1 MATRPTGLPTA
12 PHRPRR
18 GALATLATL
27 AALAGHA
34 LLAALPAHAQDAY
47 PSRPVRIIVNFPAG
61 GPLDTVA
68 RLVAER
74 AGRDLKQPVVVENR
88 AGAGGNVGAEA
99 AARATPDGYTL
110 LMSTDTLVTVNP
122 FAYRKMSFDPVRDLQ
137 PVGLAGTFNQ
147 VLVTHPAIKVASLD
161 KFLAMA
167 KAQDLSYASAGIA
180 SPGHIAF
187 EMLKARTQIQGTHVP
202 YKGNAPALSDVLAG
216 QVPAGFLATPTAVQ
230 YIRSGKLVPLA
241 VSGLRRDPLLP
252 DVPTVA
258 ETGVSGFDA
267 EFAFVMLVPS
277 GTPAPIRTRWEQQLK
292 TIFADAGFQKKLL
305 AQGVRPQA
313 TDGAQATAW
322 LAAGSK
328 RWGEL
333 IRKLGV
339 SLD

>member
-1 MATRPTGLPTA
+1 MTRPKIFLPA
-12 PHRPRR
+12 M
-18 GALATLATL
+18 AAIASL
-27 AALAGHA
+27 AAV
-34 LLAALPAHAQDAY
+34 PAQAQDAY

-122 FAYRKMSFDPVRDLQ
+122 FAYRKMAFNPVRDLQ
-137 PVGLAGTFNQ
+137 PIGLAGTFNQ
-147 VLVTHPAIKVASLD
+147 VLVTHPGMKTGSL
-161 KFLAMA
+161 KQFLALA
-167 KAQDLSYASAGIA
+167 RNKDLSYASAGIA

-187 EMLKARTQIQGTHVP
+187 EMLKARTQIQATHVP

-241 VSGLRRDPLLP
+241 VSGNQRDPLLP

-258 ETGVSGFDA
+258 ETGISGFDA
-267 EFAFVMLVPS
+267 EFAFVMLAPA
-277 GTPAPIRTRWEQQLK
+277 GTPAPIRARWEQELK
-292 TIFADAGFQKKLL
+292 SIFADAGFQRTLVG
-305 AQGVRPQA
+305 QGVRPRA
-313 TDGAQATAW
+313 TDGDQAAQW

>member
-1 MATRPTGLPTA
+1 MTRLIAFLPA
-12 PHRPRR
+12 
-18 GALATLATL
+18 L
-27 AALAGHA
+27 AALAS
-34 LLAALPAHAQDAY
+34 LATAPAQAQDTY
-47 PSRPVRIIVNFPAG
+47 PSRPVRLIVNFPAG

-68 RLVAER
+68 RLIAER
-74 AGRDLKQPVVVENR
+74 AGRDLRQPVVVENR

-122 FAYRKMSFDPVRDLQ
+122 FAYRKMAFDPVRDLQ
-137 PVGLAGTFNQ
+137 PIGLAGTFNQ
-147 VLVTHPAIKVASLD
+147 VLVTHPDLKAGNLNQ
-161 KFLAMA
+161 FLALA
-167 KAQDLSYASAGIA
+167 RSKDLSYASAGIA

-187 EMLKARTQIQGTHVP
+187 EMLKVRTRIPATHVP

-241 VSGLRRDPLLP
+241 VSGHKRDPLLP

-258 ETGVSGFDA
+258 EAGVAGFDA
-267 EFAFVMLVPS
+267 EFAFVMLAPA
-277 GTPAPIRTRWEQQLK
+277 GMPAPIRARWEQELK
-292 TIFADAGFQKKLL
+292 SIFADAGFQRTLA

-313 TDGAQATAW
+313 SDGAQAAQW
-322 LAAGSK
+322 LSAGSK

>member
-1 MATRPTGLPTA
+1 MTRPSAFLFPV
-12 PHRPRR
+12 
-18 GALATLATL
+18 
-27 AALAGHA
+27 LAGAA
-34 LLAALPAHAQDAY
+34 LLAAVPVQAQDAY

-74 AGRDLKQPVVVENR
+74 ATRDLKQPVVVENR

-122 FAYRKMSFDPVRDLQ
+122 FAYRKMAFDPVRDLQ

-147 VLVTHPAIKVASLD
+147 VLVTHPGTKTGDL
-161 KFLAMA
+161 KQFLALA
-167 KAQDLSYASAGIA
+167 KAGDLSYASAGIA

-187 EMLKARTQIQGTHVP
+187 EMLKARTQIQATHVP

-230 YIRSGKLVPLA
+230 YIRSGKLLALA
-241 VSGLRRDPLLP
+241 VSGQKRDPLLP

-258 ETGVSGFDA
+258 ESGVPGFDA
-267 EFAFVMLVPS
+267 EFAFVMLVPA

-292 TIFADAGFQKKLL
+292 SIFADADFQKKL
-305 AQGVRPQA
+305 AGQGVRPQA
-313 TDGAQATAW
+313 TDGAQAAQW
-322 LAAGSK
+322 LSAGSK
-328 RWGEL
+328 RWGEV
-333 IRKLGV
+333 IRRLGV
-339 SLD
+339 ALD